1 LGDPTTL
8 SLKEAGEIL
17 GKARNTIYL
26 WYRNGKFPPAV
37 DVAPF
42 IPGAR
47 KPVIVVPRNR
57 LEAWQAGER
66 MPTLLQ
72 EVFER
77 RGLHEPPWVCW
88 TSRKGREQTRTSRS
102 GWNGGAGG
110 PDTARTAGASTGTV
124 LRRAR
129 PMTSAGVLGP
139 RANRPRSLASRLGSD
154 RRNRSPRTL
163 LPRHVHDAGEL
174 ERQA

>member
-1 LGDPTTL
+1 LGDPDNL

-26 WYRNGKFPPAV
+26 WNRNGKFPPAV

-88 TSRKGREQTRTSRS
+88 RHGS
-102 GWNGGAGG
+102 
-110 PDTARTAGASTGTV
+110 PPTG
-124 LRRAR
+124 
-129 PMTSAGVLGP
+129 
-139 RANRPRSLASRLGSD
+139 
-154 RRNRSPRTL
+154 
-163 LPRHVHDAGEL
+163 
-174 ERQA
+174 